1 MLRKSTIRNA
11 LAGSAASI
19 LVLTINIANAQT
31 PEPDACETTQAQLN
45 ANKQLLLDFFASGH
59 LSREERS
66 ARFQTDDYVQ
76 HNPRLL
82 RIDEITGATGRRAW
96 IEGFEE
102 AERRGARLVDLGGIS
117 LTDTPVILM
126 AECDLVTAI
135 YRGELQ
141 DPDDSSRTYEAFAFE
156 TVRIRDGKFSEHWD
170 QVTLEAGWM
179 GPPDI
184 DDTD

>member
-1 MLRKSTIRNA
+1 MIKARRMAAASFW
-11 LAGSAASI
+11 LAGTA
-19 LVLTINIANAQT
+19 VLQLGGAHAQT
-31 PEPDACETTQAQLN
+31 PEPGACDTTQEELD

-66 ARFQTDDYVQ
+66 ARFQTDDYIQ

-82 RIDEITGATGRRAW
+82 KVDEITGASGRQAW
-96 IEGFEE
+96 VQGFEE
-102 AERRGARLVDLGGIS
+102 AERRGIRIVDLGGIS
-117 LTDTPVILM
+117 LTDPPVILM

-141 DPDDSSRTYEAFAFE
+141 DPDDPDRTYEAFAFE
-156 TVRIRDGKFSEHWD
+156 TVRIRDGKFAEHWD

-179 GPPDI
+179 QAA
-184 DDTD
+184 DTSESD